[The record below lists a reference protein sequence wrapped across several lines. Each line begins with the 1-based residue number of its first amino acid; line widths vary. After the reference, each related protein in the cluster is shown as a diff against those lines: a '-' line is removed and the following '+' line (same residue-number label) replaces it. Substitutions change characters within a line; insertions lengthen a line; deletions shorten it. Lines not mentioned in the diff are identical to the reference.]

1 MVRESAEEP
10 APMKIARIAGREIT
24 PEIAA
29 CLSSLDAS
37 SPADYRELA
46 AILACEWAARPPKCV
61 GLAGGQGA
69 GKSTLSRLIESAAAT
84 VGLRVCVLSLD
95 DFYRSKAHRRELAM
109 HVHPLLETRGPPGTH
124 DMTRCREA
132 IRRLGQ
138 ECEVELPV
146 FDKGLDDQSG
156 TRRIRGPYDVVLL
169 EGWCVGAEAATE
181 ASLVDPINE
190 LERERDADGTWR
202 RYVNAQLAGDYSQ
215 TWDALDYLVYLRV
228 PDLAAVR
235 RWRLQQES
243 SRPADQRLDSDAVDR
258 FVQHYERITRSMMA
272 SLPDRADLTIDLAE
286 DHSIATMAFRSS

>member
-1 MVRESAEEP
+1 MVRESVGEP
-10 APMKIARIAGREIT
+10 VPMKIARIAGREIT
-24 PEIAA
+24 PAIAA

-95 DFYRSKAHRRELAM
+95 DFYLSKARRRELAM
-109 HVHPLLETRGPPGTH
+109 RVHPLLETRGPPGTH
-124 DMTRCREA
+124 DMARCREA

-138 ECEVELPV
+138 EGEIELPV

-169 EGWCVGAEAATE
+169 EGWCVGAKAADE
-181 ASLVDPINE
+181 ASLADPINE
-190 LERERDADGTWR
+190 LERELDIEGTWR
-202 RYVNAQLAGDYSQ
+202 RYVNAQLAGDYSE

-243 SRPADQRLDSDAVDR
+243 SRLVGQRQDSNAVDR
-258 FVQHYERITRSMMA
+258 FVQHFERITRSMMV
-272 SLPDRADLTIDLAE
+272 SLPDRADLSIDLAD